1 MSDIPYSVRDK
12 STRVNAIKGLNFD
25 SLSNDELFKKQDSNN
40 ATGTGLTCPES
51 GLIRGAPGTICKIH
65 ILPFTGAET
74 VDVTTNVLTAV
85 VSKSFTK
92 TAGTNLFG
100 EIKIEYEIAG
110 GASDTYEARLK
121 IDAVKDGD
129 LVLIRYRS
137 VGGGGHRSSTLNE
150 AYVYTDGTGTS
161 RSGTETITF
170 VARKKSATDNI
181 TMKNGVLKVIELW
194 S

>member
-25 SLSNDELFKKQDSNN
+25 SLLTDELFKKQDSNN

-51 GLIRGAPGTICKIH
+51 GVLRGAPGTICKIH
-65 ILPFTGAET
+65 ILTFTAAEA
-74 VDVTTNVLTAV
+74 VDITTNVLTPV
-85 VSKSFTK
+85 ISKSFTK

-100 EIKIEYEIAG
+100 EIKIEYDISG
-110 GASDTYEARLK
+110 GAADTYEGRLK

-129 LVLIRYRS
+129 LVRLKYRS
-137 VGGGGHRSSTLNE
+137 VSGGGHRSSSLNE

-170 VARKKSATDNI
+170 VARKISATDNI
-181 TMKNGVLKVIELW
+181 IMKNGVLKVTEIW